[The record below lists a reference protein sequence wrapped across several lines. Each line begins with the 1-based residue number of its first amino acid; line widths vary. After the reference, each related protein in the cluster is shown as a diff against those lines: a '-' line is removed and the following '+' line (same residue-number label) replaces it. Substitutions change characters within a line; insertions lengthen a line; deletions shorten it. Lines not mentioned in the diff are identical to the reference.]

1 MKRPDLDCTTL
12 EHAKIFLEEKKRTRK
27 GSAPYRGARGASASV
42 LSVILL
48 LGTVSVGGCRRE
60 VAREAPVPVAQSVA
74 AAPAAT
80 AAAARSAAGS
90 PSIPPAADAPQVVF
104 LGDSLTAG
112 LGLGEEAAY
121 PAIVGELLAQRGV
134 AVRIV
139 NAGVSGD
146 TSAGGLARVDWLLS
160 LHPDIVLLALGANDG
175 LRGQPVASIEANL
188 REIVRRARAAGARVV
203 LAGMKMPPNYG
214 PDYTR
219 DFEAL
224 YARLARELELPFL
237 PFLLEGV
244 AADPKLNQ
252 ADGIHPTAE
261 GQRIVAGLVAD
272 ALQPLLER
280 PAGTPPEAPAKR

>member
-1 MKRPDLDCTTL
+1 M
-12 EHAKIFLEEKKRTRK
+12 
-27 GSAPYRGARGASASV
+27 
-42 LSVILL
+42 
-48 LGTVSVGGCRRE
+48 
-60 VAREAPVPVAQSVA
+60 
-74 AAPAAT
+74 
-80 AAAARSAAGS
+80 
-90 PSIPPAADAPQVVF
+90 VF

-121 PAIVGELLAQRGV
+121 PALVGELLAQRGV

-160 LHPDIVLLALGANDG
+160 LHPEVLVVALGANDG

-224 YARLARELELPFL
+224 YARLARELDLPFI

-244 AADPKLNQ
+244 AADPALNQ

-261 GQRIVAGLVAD
+261 GQRRIAELVAPV
-272 ALQPLLER
+272 LLPLFEPATRSAER
-280 PAGTPPEAPAKR
+280 KSPN

>member
-1 MKRPDLDCTTL
+1 MPGTDRAATP
-12 EHAKIFLEEKKRTRK
+12 
-27 GSAPYRGARGASASV
+27 GA
-42 LSVILL
+42 I
-48 LGTVSVGGCRRE
+48 
-60 VAREAPVPVAQSVA
+60 VA
-74 AAPAAT
+74 APGAPAL
-80 AAAARSAAGS
+80 
-90 PSIPPAADAPQVVF
+90 PQVVF

-121 PAIVGELLAQRGV
+121 PAVVGNLLAERGV
-134 AVRIV
+134 AVRVV

-160 LHPDIVLLALGANDG
+160 LKPAIVVVALGANDG

-188 REIVRRARAAGARVV
+188 REIVRRSLAAGARVV

-219 DFEAL
+219 DFEGL
-224 YARLARELELPFL
+224 YKRLAGEFELPFI

-261 GQRIVAGLVAD
+261 GQRLVARSVAD
-272 ALQPLLER
+272 ALQPLVAAVAHARE
-280 PAGTPPEAPAKR
+280 PG

>member
-1 MKRPDLDCTTL
+1 MP
-12 EHAKIFLEEKKRTRK
+12 
-27 GSAPYRGARGASASV
+27 
-42 LSVILL
+42 
-48 LGTVSVGGCRRE
+48 
-60 VAREAPVPVAQSVA
+60 EAPVPAAASVA
-74 AAPAAT
+74 AAPSPG
-80 AAAARSAAGS
+80 AAAPSGSTSSLAA
-90 PSIPPAADAPQVVF
+90 APRVVF

-121 PAIVGELLAQRGV
+121 PALVGELLARRGL

-160 LHPDIVLLALGANDG
+160 LHPEVLVVALGANDG
-175 LRGQPVASIEANL
+175 LRGQPVAAIEANL

-224 YARLARELELPFL
+224 YVRLARELALPFI
-237 PFLLEGV
+237 PFLLAGV
-244 AADPKLNQ
+244 AADPQLNQ

-261 GQRIVAGLVAD
+261 GQRKIAALVAD
-272 ALQPLLER
+272 VLQPELARLAASALR
-280 PAGTPPEAPAKR
+280 H